1 MTKVTLTREA
11 ILKADDLRQE
21 AVDVPEWGGQVFV
34 RTMTGTGR
42 DTWEA
47 EMVQGKDKVDMENFR
62 ARLAVRVLAD
72 EKGERLFKDGDAHRL
87 GLKSARVLARIYD
100 KAREL
105 NGLSNEDAKELV
117 KNSGSAPSDKTGSD

>member
-1 MTKVTLTREA
+1 MALNREE
-11 ILKADDLRQE
+11 ILKADDLPRE
-21 AVDVPEWGGQVFV
+21 PVDAPEWGGQVFI
-34 RTMTGTGR
+34 RTMTGTER
-42 DTWEA
+42 DAWEA
-47 EMVQGKDKVDMENFR
+47 EMVQGKDQVDMQNFR
-62 ARLAVRVLAD
+62 ARLAVRVLVD

-105 NGLSNEDAKELV
+105 NGLSNEDAEELV